1 VDRAVVAAATSMLK
15 LGGEAAMINIAP
27 AAAGPIHLV
36 DLPGGSTASLWPAT
50 AGETHALHQ

>member
-1 VDRAVVAAATSMLK
+1 MLK
-15 LGGEAAMINIAP
+15 LGGEAAMINITP